1 MLAVRC
7 GEFENI
13 DQYIFHFQ
21 KTYISQTMS
30 TEHAANMYELFTE
43 DGEWQET
50 EDKYET
56 EG

>member
-1 MLAVRC
+1 
-7 GEFENI
+7 
-13 DQYIFHFQ
+13 
-21 KTYISQTMS
+21 MS